1 MVLQH
6 LEVQSR
12 ILKYYLEGTEDP
24 VRVAQS
30 ELKDKF
36 PEIFQE
42 IQEVADAVNAK
53 SSLGWKILLKGTVV
67 VNSRDPLFKEGHAQ
81 FTISWKP

>member
-6 LEVQSR
+6 LEVQTR
-12 ILKYYLEGTEDP
+12 ILKHYLEGTEDP
-24 VRVAQS
+24 VRVSQS

-36 PEIFQE
+36 PEVCQE

-53 SSLGWKILLKGTVV
+53 SSLGWKI
-67 VNSRDPLFKEGHAQ
+67 
-81 FTISWKP
+81 